1 MALLDEIRAKV
12 PAVVL
17 ATKDTQAIADAFNA
31 GRTKVQKVP
40 IADVQA
46 YLQTNG
52 IWWTIKAAA
61 ADAAHPAQSA
71 AIAVIDVA
79 GARYENIDTTLP
91 LVGQMLGG
99 LVATGVIT
107 QPHMDDLMSLGVVPD
122 PVSEMDVRRAC
133 WADNG
138 TWSA

>member
-12 PAVVL
+12 PVDVL
-17 ATKDTQAIADAFNA
+17 KAKDTQAIADALSA

-52 IWWTIKAAA
+52 VWWAIKAAA
-61 ADAAHPAQSA
+61 SDSAHPAQSA
-71 AIAVIDVA
+71 AVAVLDVA

-99 LVATGVIT
+99 LVATGVIGQT
-107 QPHMDDLMSLGVVPD
+107 HMDELMALWVVTD
-122 PVSEMDVRRAC
+122 PVSEFDVRRAC

-138 TWSA
+138 DWMA

>member
-12 PAVVL
+12 PVDVL
-17 ATKDTQAIADAFNA
+17 KAKDTRAIADALSA

-52 IWWTIKAAA
+52 VWWAIKAAA
-61 ADAAHPAQSA
+61 ADSAHPAQSA
-71 AIAVIDVA
+71 AVAVLDVA

-99 LVATGVIT
+99 LVATGVIGQT
-107 QPHMDDLMSLGVVPD
+107 HMDELMALGVVAD
-122 PVSEMDVRRAC
+122 PVSEFDVRRAC

-138 TWSA
+138 DWMA